1 MPGGTLVEALAFAG
15 ALSGLVAE
23 APPFCAQPAA
33 STDTNNIAV
42 QIFTL
47 MTQLSLIATDANITR
62 LLGRR
67 LEPR

>member
-1 MPGGTLVEALAFAG
+1 MPGGTLVEALDFAG

-47 MTQLSLIATDANITR
+47 MMQLSLIANDADITR
-62 LLGRR
+62 LSGRR
-67 LEPR
+67 REPR